1 MEVMIEVD
9 DDGYITHV
17 YVIVDDE
24 ADVEQLQVVLNNCM
38 ASDSTDMMD
47 DESSGKCDGI
57 LRYVKSVTSRSM
69 DETSRDGMSEGN
81 KLRAAIIFTLVSL
94 VVGFILCL

>member
-24 ADVEQLQVVLNNCM
+24 ADVEQLRVVLNNCVTDDS
-38 ASDSTDMMD
+38 SDIMMD
-47 DESSGKCDGI
+47 DESSSKCEGI
-57 LRYVKSVTSRSM
+57 LRYIKNATVKSRSM
-69 DETSRDGMSEGN
+69 DEISEGN
-81 KLRAAIIFTLVSL
+81 NLRAAVIFTLVPL
-94 VVGFILCL
+94 VMSFILCL